1 LGGHSGVVAGKNV
14 HYNPSGDRM
23 KKYLILA
30 AIILAVAAAFWV
42 QHVKIKRLTEERD
55 RYRSNTEI
63 LLQDVKTYQTKDSLN
78 AIKVGNLELSL
89 AEYKKYRADDLALI
103 KTLQTKNRDLERVTT
118 TQMETINELRAT
130 VRDSV
135 VYLPGDT
142 VTTILR
148 CVDIV
153 EPWFELHGCAT
164 PDGQFTGT
172 HINRD
177 SLLIAETV
185 QYKRFLG
192 FLWKTKKIKNR
203 EIDVVSKNP
212 ATKILGVEFVT
223 IEK

>member
-1 LGGHSGVVAGKNV
+1 
-14 HYNPSGDRM
+14 M
-23 KKYLILA
+23 KKYLIIA
-30 AIILAVAAAFWV
+30 AIALAVSAVVTIWV
-42 QHVKIKRLTEERD
+42 QRSRINTLTGERD
-55 RYRSNTEI
+55 KYRTNTET
-63 LLQDVKTYQTKDSLN
+63 LLQEVSRYQTKDSLN
-78 AIKVGNLELSL
+78 AAKVGVLELKLS
-89 AEYKKYRADDLALI
+89 EFEKYRASDAELI
-103 KTLQTKNRDLERVTT
+103 KTLQTKNRELERVTT

-142 VTTILR
+142 VTTVLR

-153 EPWFELHGCAT
+153 EPYFELHGCAT

-177 SLLIAETV
+177 SLLIVETA
-185 QYKRFLG
+185 QYKRWLG

-203 EIDVVSKNP
+203 QIDVVSKNP

>member
-1 LGGHSGVVAGKNV
+1 
-14 HYNPSGDRM
+14 M

-42 QHVKIKRLTEERD
+42 QHVKIKRLTEKRD
-55 RYRSNTEI
+55 RYQSNTEI

-103 KTLQTKNRDLERVTT
+103 KTLQAKNRDLERVTT

-142 VTTILR
+142 VTTVLR
-148 CVDIV
+148 CIEYSDKWVD
-153 EPWFELHGCAT
+153 FDGCI
-164 PDGQFTGT
+164 
-172 HINRD
+172 INNTFSGKIITRD
-177 SLLIAETV
+177 SLLITETV
-185 QYKRFLG
+185 QYKRWLG

-203 EIDVVSKNP
+203 QIDVVSKNP

>member
-1 LGGHSGVVAGKNV
+1 
-14 HYNPSGDRM
+14 M
-23 KKYLILA
+23 
-30 AIILAVAAAFWV
+30 AVAAAFWV

-103 KTLQTKNRDLERVTT
+103 KTLQAKNRDLERITT

-130 VRDSV
+130 VRDSI

-142 VTTILR
+142 VTTVLR

-177 SLLIAETV
+177 SLLIVETV
-185 QYKRFLG
+185 QYKRWLG
-192 FLWKTKKIKNR
+192 FLWKTNKIKNR
-203 EIDVVSKNP
+203 QIDVVSKNP

>member
-1 LGGHSGVVAGKNV
+1 
-14 HYNPSGDRM
+14 M
-23 KKYLILA
+23 
-30 AIILAVAAAFWV
+30 AVAAALWV
-42 QHVKIKRLTEERD
+42 QHAKIKRLTDERD
-55 RYRSNTEI
+55 KYRSNTEI

-103 KTLQTKNRDLERVTT
+103 KTLQAKNRDLERVTT

-142 VTTILR
+142 VTTVLR

-177 SLLIAETV
+177 SLLIVETV
-185 QYKRFLG
+185 QYKRFWG

>member
-1 LGGHSGVVAGKNV
+1 
-14 HYNPSGDRM
+14 M
-23 KKYLILA
+23 KKYLIIA
-30 AIILAVAAAFWV
+30 AIALAVAAVVTIWV
-42 QHVKIKRLTEERD
+42 QHSRINQLTGERD
-55 RYRSNTEI
+55 KYRTNTET
-63 LLQDVKTYQTKDSLN
+63 LLQDVSRYQTKDSLN
-78 AIKVGNLELSL
+78 AAKVGVLELKLS
-89 AEYKKYRADDLALI
+89 EFEKYRASDAELI
-103 KTLQTKNRDLERVTT
+103 KTLQTKNRELERVTT

-142 VTTILR
+142 VTTVLR

-153 EPWFELHGCAT
+153 EPYFELHGCAT

-177 SLLIAETV
+177 SLLIVETV
-185 QYKRFLG
+185 QYKRWLG

-203 EIDVVSKNP
+203 EIDVISRNP
-212 ATKILGVEFVT
+212 HTKIMGVEYIE

>member
-1 LGGHSGVVAGKNV
+1 
-14 HYNPSGDRM
+14 M

-30 AIILAVAAAFWV
+30 ALILAVAAALWV
-42 QHVKIKRLTEERD
+42 QHAKIKRLTDERD
-55 RYRSNTEI
+55 KYRSNTEA
-63 LLQDVKTYQTKDSLN
+63 LLADMERYQTKDSLN
-78 AIKVGNLELSL
+78 AVTVGVLQLKLS
-89 AEYKKYRADDLALI
+89 EFEKYRADDAALI

-142 VTTILR
+142 VTTVLR

-153 EPWFELHGCAT
+153 EPYFELHGCAT

-177 SLLIAETV
+177 SLLIVETV
-185 QYKRFLG
+185 QYKRWLG

-203 EIDVVSKNP
+203 QIDVVSKNP

>member
-1 LGGHSGVVAGKNV
+1 
-14 HYNPSGDRM
+14 M
-23 KKYLILA
+23 KKYLIIA
-30 AIILAVAAAFWV
+30 AIALAVAAVVTIWV
-42 QHVKIKRLTEERD
+42 QRSRINTLTGERD
-55 RYRSNTEI
+55 KYRTNTET
-63 LLQDVKTYQTKDSLN
+63 LLQEVSRYQTKDSLN
-78 AIKVGNLELSL
+78 AAKVGVLELKLS
-89 AEYKKYRADDLALI
+89 EFEKYRASDAELI

-153 EPWFELHGCAT
+153 EPYFELHGCAT

-185 QYKRFLG
+185 QYKRFWG

-212 ATKILGVEFVT
+212 STRILGVEFVT

>member
-1 LGGHSGVVAGKNV
+1 
-14 HYNPSGDRM
+14 M
-23 KKYLILA
+23 KKYLIIA
-30 AIILAVAAAFWV
+30 AIALAVAAVVTIWV
-42 QHVKIKRLTEERD
+42 QRSRINQLTGERD
-55 RYRSNTEI
+55 KYRTNTET
-63 LLQDVKTYQTKDSLN
+63 LLQDVSRYQTKDSLN
-78 AIKVGNLELSL
+78 AAKVGVLELKLS
-89 AEYKKYRADDLALI
+89 EFEKYRASDAELI
-103 KTLQTKNRDLERVTT
+103 KTLQTKNRELERVTT

-142 VTTILR
+142 VTTVLR

-153 EPWFELHGCAT
+153 EPYFELHGCAT

-177 SLLIAETV
+177 SLLIVETV
-185 QYKRFLG
+185 QYKRWLG

-212 ATKILGVEFVT
+212 ATKIWGVEFVT

>member
-1 LGGHSGVVAGKNV
+1 
-14 HYNPSGDRM
+14 M

-103 KTLQTKNRDLERVTT
+103 KTLQAKNRDLERVTT

-153 EPWFELHGCAT
+153 EPYFELHGCAT

-177 SLLIAETV
+177 SLLIVETV
-185 QYKRFLG
+185 QYKRFWG

-212 ATKILGVEFVT
+212 ATKILGVEFVL
-223 IEK
+223 IKK